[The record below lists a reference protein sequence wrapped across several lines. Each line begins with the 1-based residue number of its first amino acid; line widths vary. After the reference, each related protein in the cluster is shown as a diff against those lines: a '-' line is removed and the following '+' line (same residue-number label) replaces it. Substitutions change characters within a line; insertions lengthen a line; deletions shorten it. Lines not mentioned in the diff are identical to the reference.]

1 MTQLDQLKKDL
12 RAVASKEWA
21 VGSAKTKVFGE
32 DSYGAGD
39 IFLGVTVPDTR
50 LIAKK
55 YKDLPQQELATLANS
70 KYHEERLTALV
81 ILNHKYSKAKDDA
94 ERIALFEFWLM
105 LVKTNKVNNWDL
117 IDASAPYMGE
127 ILSRHLGYGA
137 PFLRALA
144 KSDNLWERR
153 ASILL
158 TFPLIRIG
166 KFGPTL
172 AMAKEALTDEHHLI
186 HKAAGWMLREVGK
199 RDQDLLTEFLNK
211 HKARMPR
218 TMLRYAIEKY
228 SEKERKAFLADN

>member
-1 MTQLDQLKKDL
+1 MGQLTQLRKDL
-12 RAVASKEWA
+12 RVVASKDWA
-21 VGSAKTKVFGE
+21 IGSAKTKVYGE

-39 IFLGVTVPDTR
+39 IFLGITVPGTR

-55 YKDLPQQELATLANS
+55 YRDLPHEELVILANS

-81 ILNHKYSKAKDDA
+81 ILNHKYAKAKDDA
-94 ERIALFEFWLM
+94 QRIELFEFWLD
-105 LVKTNKVNNWDL
+105 LVKNYKVNNWDL

-127 ILSRHLGYGA
+127 ILKRHLGYGSS
-137 PFLRALA
+137 FLTALS
-144 KSDNLWERR
+144 KSENLWERR
-153 ASILL
+153 ASIIL

-172 AMAKEALTDEHHLI
+172 AMAEEALTDEHHLI

-199 RDQDLLTEFLNK
+199 RDQDLLTDFILK
-211 HKARMPR
+211 HKANMPR

-228 SEKERKAFLADN
+228 SEEERKAFLATD

>member
-1 MTQLDQLKKDL
+1 MSDLAQLRRDLKAL
-12 RAVASKEWA
+12 SSPARAI
-21 VGSAKTKVFGE
+21 GSAKTKVFGQ
-32 DSYGAGD
+32 DDYGAGD
-39 IFLGVTVPDTR
+39 VFLGVTVPNTR
-50 LIAKK
+50 LVAKK
-55 YKDLPQQELATLANS
+55 FRNLAQDELANLAKS

-81 ILNHKYSKAKDDA
+81 ILNHKYAKAIDDS
-94 ERIALFEFWLM
+94 ERIELFEFWLM

-127 ILSRHLGYGA
+127 ILTRHLGYGA

-144 KSDNLWERR
+144 KSENLWERR
-153 ASILL
+153 ASIIL

-166 KFGPTL
+166 KHGPTL

-199 RDQDLLTEFLNK
+199 RDKDLLTDFLVK
-211 HKARMPR
+211 YKSEMPR

-228 SEKERKAFLADN
+228 PEKQRKAFLAKD

>member
-55 YKDLPQQELATLANS
+55 YKDLPKKELATLANS
-70 KYHEERLTALV
+70 KFHEERLTALV
-81 ILNHKYSKAKDDA
+81 ILNHKYSKAKDDG

-228 SEKERKAFLADN
+228 NPQERKEFLAS

>member
-1 MTQLDQLKKDL
+1 LSQLLQLRKDL
-12 RAVASKEWA
+12 RAVATKEWA

-39 IFLGVTVPDTR
+39 IFLGVSVPDTR
-50 LIAKK
+50 AIAKK
-55 YKDLPQQELATLANS
+55 YKDLPQVELATLANS

-94 ERIALFEFWLM
+94 ERIELFEFWLM

-117 IDASAPYMGE
+117 IDSSAPYMGE

-144 KSDNLWERR
+144 RSDNLWERR
-153 ASILL
+153 ASIIL
-158 TFPLIRIG
+158 TFPLIRKG

-199 RDQDLLTEFLNK
+199 RDQDLLTDFLLK
-211 HKARMPR
+211 HKAKMPR

-228 SEKERKAFLADN
+228 SEKERKAFLATD

>member
-1 MTQLDQLKKDL
+1 MSQLSQLRKDL
-12 RAVASKEWA
+12 RAVATKEWA
-21 VGSAKTKVFGE
+21 IGSAKTKVFGE

-39 IFLGVTVPDTR
+39 LFLGVTVPDTR
-50 LIAKK
+50 AIAKK
-55 YKDLPQQELATLANS
+55 YKDLPHQELLDLASS

-81 ILNHKYSKAKDDA
+81 ILNHKYSKAKDDS
-94 ERIALFEFWLM
+94 ERIRLFEFWLA
-105 LVKTNKVNNWDL
+105 LLKNNHVNNWDL

-127 ILSRHLGYGA
+127 ILTRHLGFGA
-137 PFLRALA
+137 PFLRALS
-144 KSDNLWERR
+144 KSENLWERR

-199 RDQDLLTEFLNK
+199 RDQDLLTEFLLK
-211 HKARMPR
+211 HKAKMPR

-228 SEKERKAFLADN
+228 SEKERKAFLAD

>member
-1 MTQLDQLKKDL
+1 MSQLSQLRKEL
-12 RAVASKEWA
+12 RAVASKDWA

-39 IFLGVTVPDTR
+39 LFLGITVPDTR
-50 LIAKK
+50 IIARK
-55 YKDLPQQELATLANS
+55 YRDLPHEELATLAKS

-81 ILNHKYSKAKDDA
+81 ILNHKYAKAKDDA
-94 ERIALFEFWLM
+94 QRIQLFEFWLD
-105 LVKTNKVNNWDL
+105 LLKNNQVNNWDL

-127 ILSRHLGYGA
+127 ILTRHLGYGA
-137 PFLRALA
+137 PFLRALS
-144 KSDNLWERR
+144 KSQNLWERR

-166 KFGPTL
+166 RFGPTL

-199 RDQDLLTEFLNK
+199 RDQGLLTEFLLK
-211 HKARMPR
+211 HKAKMPR

-228 SEKERKAFLADN
+228 SEKERKTFLAD

>member
-55 YKDLPQQELATLANS
+55 YKDLPQTELARLANS
-70 KYHEERLTALV
+70 TFHEERLTALV

-199 RDQDLLTEFLNK
+199 RDQELLTEFLNK

-228 SEKERKAFLADN
+228 NPQERKEFLAS